1 MHCATPEAVFCEVL
15 APLSMPKEHTLL
27 IRYPT
32 HHPSL
37 NYYRKKF
44 PTYEYV
50 ITLKYEARQ
59 IRIGRPD
66 KLTNQED
73 PDITY
78 TYGQAGFQDG
88 LKRMFK
94 ILDQAEGR
102 QAPARQALNLGDN
115 AHAGNFRAWRLLV
128 MSFLEDGVT
137 ATLPDTAVML

>member
-1 MHCATPEAVFCEVL
+1 M
-15 APLSMPKEHTLL
+15 

-32 HHPSL
+32 DHLSL

-50 ITLKYEARQ
+50 ITLKYEAKQ

-66 KLTNQED
+66 KLTNHED

-78 TYGQAGFQDG
+78 TYEQAGFQDG

-94 ILDQAEGR
+94 ILDQAEAR
-102 QAPARQALNLGDN
+102 QAPAQQALNLGDN

-128 MSFLEDGVT
+128 MSFLEDGAT